1 MAHPE
6 GTTPR
11 LQRLSALV
19 AISLVAIAVGF
30 AFGRILVGHGAS
42 YRMIAVGLA
51 SGVLAWATE
60 RRGMLIATLIS
71 AVALLF
77 AVTWLSVPHAT
88 WFGLPTVESVR
99 SLGTLATQVGAQ
111 AREYVSPAP
120 ATPALIMAGVIAVWA
135 AVFSCYALAFR
146 AQSPLLALVPPLAL
160 VVFADSVLDH
170 EMKPIYGVLFL
181 VAALAVLFADSL
193 RRIRAWGPVWSPVA
207 GRDRLMP
214 VAGSN
219 ARRVGATAL
228 VVAALAPLFVPG
240 FGSTSVLDISRF
252 GSDNRIHVSPLVSMG
267 AILRN
272 TRDNNPAFFEVQVP
286 PGHSSYWQMVALD
299 QFDGNTWQE
308 TADPGVQV
316 ENDAI
321 QPSTITG
328 DTVTQTFTME
338 NDLGYS
344 WLVAGGIPTQI
355 SMNDTVTWH
364 PASSSLTMDGWPN
377 KGESYTVTSTYVDPT
392 KHQLRANGIAP
403 VDRDVYTKLPSDPGT
418 TVPSIVRDTA
428 LAWTTNADNPY
439 DKVMAIMRHLRDTT
453 EFTYDPNVTLGDSSQ
468 ALADFLLNK
477 HGFCQQ
483 FASLMAV
490 MLRSIGIPARIG
502 LGFTQGQPVAD
513 TTGDYIVHGHDF
525 HAWVEV
531 PFNGFGWLNFDPTPN
546 FSDPSSTGY
555 TTLSTKSPTCVNVNG
570 HHTCGINPGNG
581 GGKGQGSGDL
591 PQRKYQQKGI
601 TNAIQ
606 GAASTPTGT
615 VATAIDGVTWSKL
628 FAIAGGVA
636 VLLAIGI
643 PLLHWLRRR
652 RRLLTAHDPRTLV
665 LATYDVFTDRA
676 RELGVARSP
685 GETPDEFRRKLA
697 ATDTLDGANEPLTRM
712 TSDVVR
718 AAYAADDPDAGVAA
732 SVRHDADAVLHAL
745 RAATPLRQRVL
756 GRYRKD

>member
-1 MAHPE
+1 MAHTE

-51 SGVLAWATE
+51 SGVIAWATE
-60 RRGMLIATLIS
+60 RRGMLVATLVS

-88 WFGLPTVESVR
+88 WFGFPTVDSIR

-160 VVFADSVLDH
+160 VVFADSVLDN
-170 EMKPIYGVLFL
+170 EMHPIYGVLFL

-207 GRDRLMP
+207 GHDRLMP

-252 GSDNRIHVSPLVSMG
+252 GSDNRIRVSPLVSMG
-267 AILRN
+267 AILKN
-272 TRDNNPAFFEVQVP
+272 TRDNNPPFFEVQVP
-286 PGHSSYWQMVALD
+286 PNHSSYWQMVALD
-299 QFDGNTWQE
+299 QFDGNTWQQ
-308 TADPGVQV
+308 TDDPGVQV
-316 ENDAI
+316 QDDAI
-321 QPSTITG
+321 QPPVVAG

-338 NDLGYS
+338 NDLAYS
-344 WLVAGGIPTQI
+344 WLVSGGIPTQI
-355 SMNDTVTWH
+355 SINHTVTWH
-364 PASSSLTMDGWPN
+364 AASSSLTMDGWPN
-377 KGESYTVTSTYVDPT
+377 TGESYTVTSTYVDPR
-392 KHQLRANGIAP
+392 KHQLNSVGVAP
-403 VDRDVYTKLPSDPGT
+403 VGSYYTKLPTDPGT
-418 TVPSIVRDTA
+418 TVPSIVAQTA
-428 LAWTTNADNPY
+428 QLWTANADTPY
-439 DKVMAIMRHLRDTT
+439 EKVMAIMRHLRDTN
-453 EFTYDPNVTLGDSSQ
+453 EFTYDPNVSLGDSSQ
-468 ALADFLLNK
+468 ALADFLQNK

-490 MLRSIGIPARIG
+490 MLRTLDIPARIG
-502 LGFTQGQPVAD
+502 LGFTQGEPVAD
-513 TTGDYIVHGHDF
+513 TTGDYVVHGHDF

-546 FSDPSSTGY
+546 FSDPSTSRFAIPSSKA
-555 TTLSTKSPTCVNVNG
+555 TTCTNLDKHQS
-570 HHTCGINPGNG
+570 CGIHAP
-581 GGKGQGSGDL
+581 GSGTTQQQIKNL
-591 PQRKYQQKGI
+591 QQRKHNQKGLV
-601 TNAIQ
+601 NAIQ
-606 GAASTPTGT
+606 GAASTPTGAAT
-615 VATAIDGVTWSKL
+615 VLGGVTLSRL

-636 VLLAIGI
+636 VLIAIGI

-676 RELGVARSP
+676 RELGVGRSP

-697 ATDTLDGANEPLTRM
+697 ATDTLDGANEPLARM
-712 TSDVVR
+712 TAEVVR
-718 AAYAADDPDAGVAA
+718 AAYAADGPDAGAA
-732 SVRHDADAVLHAL
+732 TSVRHDADAVLHAL
-745 RAATPLRQRVL
+745 RAATPLRQRLL
-756 GRYRKD
+756 GRYRRD

>member
-1 MAHPE
+1 
-6 GTTPR
+6 
-11 LQRLSALV
+11 
-19 AISLVAIAVGF
+19 
-30 AFGRILVGHGAS
+30 
-42 YRMIAVGLA
+42 
-51 SGVLAWATE
+51 
-60 RRGMLIATLIS
+60 
-71 AVALLF
+71 
-77 AVTWLSVPHAT
+77 
-88 WFGLPTVESVR
+88 
-99 SLGTLATQVGAQ
+99 
-111 AREYVSPAP
+111 
-120 ATPALIMAGVIAVWA
+120 
-135 AVFSCYALAFR
+135 
-146 AQSPLLALVPPLAL
+146 
-160 VVFADSVLDH
+160 
-170 EMKPIYGVLFL
+170 
-181 VAALAVLFADSL
+181 
-193 RRIRAWGPVWSPVA
+193 
-207 GRDRLMP
+207 MP

-252 GSDNRIHVSPLVSMG
+252 GSDNRIRVSPLVSMG

-272 TRDNNPAFFEVQVP
+272 TRDNNPPFFEVQVP

-299 QFDGNTWQE
+299 QFDGNTWQQ
-308 TADPGVQV
+308 TDDPGVQV

-321 QPSTITG
+321 QPATIAG
-328 DTVTQTFTME
+328 GTVTQTFTME

-364 PASSSLTMDGWPN
+364 PQSSSLTMEGWPN
-377 KGESYTVTSTYVDPT
+377 KGQSYTVTSTYVDPT
-392 KHQLRANGIAP
+392 KRQLRANGIAP
-403 VDRDVYTKLPSDPGT
+403 VDKPFYTKLPSDPGT

-428 LAWTTNADNPY
+428 VEWTKDLDNPY
-439 DKVMAIMRHLRDTT
+439 DQVMAIMRHLRDTT

-502 LGFTQGQPVAD
+502 LGFTEGQPVAD

-546 FSDPSSTGY
+546 FSDPSSASY
-555 TTLSTKSPTCVNVNG
+555 TTFSTKGPTCVNVNG

-615 VATAIDGVTWSKL
+615 VATAIGGVTLSKL

-636 VLLAIGI
+636 VLLAMGI

-697 ATDTLDGANEPLTRM
+697 ATDTLNGANEPLARM

-718 AAYAADDPDAGVAA
+718 AAYAADVPDAGVAA

-756 GRYRKD
+756 GRYRRD

>member
-1 MAHPE
+1 MAHTE

-19 AISLVAIAVGF
+19 AISLVAVAVGF
-30 AFGRILVGHGAS
+30 AFGRILVGHGSS

-51 SGVLAWATE
+51 SGVIAWATE
-60 RRGMLIATLIS
+60 RRGMLVATLVS

-88 WFGLPTVESVR
+88 WFGFPTVHSIR

-160 VVFADSVLDH
+160 VVFADSVLDN
-170 EMKPIYGVLFL
+170 EMHPIYGVLFL

-207 GRDRLMP
+207 GHDRLMP

-252 GSDNRIHVSPLVSMG
+252 GSDNRIRVSPLVSMG
-267 AILRN
+267 AILKN
-272 TRDNNPAFFEVQVP
+272 TRDNNPQFFEVQVP

-299 QFDGNTWQE
+299 QFDGNTWQQ
-308 TADPGVQV
+308 TDDPGVQV
-316 ENDAI
+316 QNDAI
-321 QPSTITG
+321 QAPAIAG

-338 NDLGYS
+338 SDLGYS

-355 SMNDTVTWH
+355 AMNHTVTWH
-364 PASSSLTMDGWPN
+364 AASSSLTMDGWPN
-377 KGESYTVTSTYVDPT
+377 KGESYTVTSTYVDPR
-392 KHQLRANGIAP
+392 KHQLNSVGVAP
-403 VDRDVYTKLPSDPGT
+403 VGSFNTKLPTDPGT
-418 TVPSIVRDTA
+418 TVPSIVAQTA
-428 LAWTTNADNPY
+428 QLWTANADTPY
-439 DKVMAIMRHLRDTT
+439 EKVMAIMRHLRDTN

-468 ALADFLLNK
+468 ALADFLQNK

-490 MLRSIGIPARIG
+490 MLRTLDIPARVG
-502 LGFTQGQPVAD
+502 LGFTQGEPVAD

-546 FSDPSSTGY
+546 FSDPSTSTFAIP
-555 TTLSTKSPTCVNVNG
+555 SSKAATCTNLDQ
-570 HHTCGINPGNG
+570 HQSCGIHPP
-581 GGKGQGSGDL
+581 GSGTKHQQIKNL
-591 PQRKYQQKGI
+591 QQRKHNTKGLV
-601 TNAIQ
+601 NSIQ
-606 GAASTPTGT
+606 GAASTPTGATT
-615 VATAIDGVTWSKL
+615 VLGGVTLSRL
-628 FAIAGGVA
+628 FAIAGGIA
-636 VLLAIGI
+636 VLIAIGI

-676 RELGVARSP
+676 RELGLGRSP

-697 ATDTLDGANEPLTRM
+697 ATDTLDGAKEPLARM
-712 TSDVVR
+712 TAEVVR
-718 AAYAADDPDAGVAA
+718 AAYAADGPDAGAA
-732 SVRHDADAVLHAL
+732 TSVRHDADAVLHAL
-745 RAATPLRQRVL
+745 RAATPLRQRML
-756 GRYRKD
+756 GRYRRD